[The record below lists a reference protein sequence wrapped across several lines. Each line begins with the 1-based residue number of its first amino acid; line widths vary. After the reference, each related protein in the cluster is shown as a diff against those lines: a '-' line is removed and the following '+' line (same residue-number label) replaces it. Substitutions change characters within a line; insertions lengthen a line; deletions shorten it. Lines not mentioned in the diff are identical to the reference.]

1 MAKVSTLLAY
11 IKKKIDEIKN
21 SKKKM
26 PTDKYRILAY
36 KNVADKITESC
47 NVNGN
52 ITAEDINHLDLTD
65 SMKAKLI
72 SKIGNKTKSGKLLS
86 EKPKADPKADRK
98 LTGMTS
104 DKHSDKQ
111 AEVKLV
117 KSRVDTDK
125 LYYDLVNFMG
135 IGDVK
140 AKQLIK
146 EGLTHINQLHMDK
159 WFKKLPSDTQAYLQY
174 KPLKKIPHE
183 EIKKIAPQITSCT
196 DDSMEVIITGSYRRG
211 KPYSRDIDVMVVSDE
226 SGIMDKFLHKLKK
239 HFDVFPY
246 AKGTDKMSLIIIPRD
261 VINPKLALN
270 ASYASNFATHGST
283 KSANLD
289 DTSVPTI
296 TYKMDVF
303 QTPKKYKY
311 SMLLYSTGSKKFN
324 IRMRGK
330 AKKMGYLLNQTGLYR
345 RDGKSPLI
353 LTSEKEYFDKLDM
366 EYLTPEQ
373 RSEE

>member
-1 MAKVSTLLAY
+1 MAKVSTLLEY

-21 SKKKM
+21 AKKKM

-86 EKPKADPKADRK
+86 EKPKADRKHSDRSQ
-98 LTGMTS
+98 T
-104 DKHSDKQ
+104 SDKQ
-111 AEVKLV
+111 AEV

-246 AKGTDKMSLIIIPRD
+246 AKGTDKMSLIIIPHD